1 MKCATRVLCGLLIGS
16 LAGCEPAPKSA
27 DMPPPE
33 PQAPAAVDPAAALP
47 AAPDAGAPAAAPVEM
62 VQEKAEVGVGEKG
75 NDLSEGIVSTPV
87 KAYFRAQEQV
97 AFNIQIPSNMQLF
110 KATNGHAPATHE
122 EFMQKIIKEGMIKLP
137 ELPAGHSY
145 VYNPATEQL
154 MVEHPK

>member
-1 MKCATRVLCGLLIGS
+1 MKCATRVLGGLLIGT
-16 LAGCEPAPKSA
+16 LAGCEPAPKPA
-27 DMPPPE
+27 DTPPPE
-33 PQAPAAVDPAAALP
+33 PQAPAAVDAAGLLP
-47 AAPDAGAPAAAPVEM
+47 AAPVEM

-75 NDLSEGIVSTPV
+75 NDLSEGLVSTPV

-110 KATNGHAPATHE
+110 KATNGSAPKSHE

-145 VYNPATEQL
+145 LYDPATEQL
-154 MVEHPK
+154 MVEHPQVSAPVE